1 MGPGFESPLGH
12 HVVADFVSFATTFY
26 SKKSSLIHYVAPPFR
41 IEPAALG
48 FDSVFG
54 ANLKVNASKVF
65 TLSSS
70 SQASYRLRRVFYA
83 SHQKLIVRSFC
94 CSSLPN
100 RIRFAGFRFG
110 LERTERFCLK
120 SVRTIQVV
128 VDGILYIKTA
138 DFCERTA
145 NGCLFWFCHRV
156 LPL

>member
-1 MGPGFESPLGH
+1 MGPGFESPPGH
-12 HVVADFVSFATTFY
+12 HVGASCISLALTFLQKVRVRSFRC
-26 SKKSSLIHYVAPPFR
+26 SSFPTAIRSA
-41 IEPAALG
+41 G
-48 FDSVFG
+48 FAVGFG
-54 ANLKVNASKVF
+54 ADLKASTSKVF

-70 SQASYRLRRVFYA
+70 PQASYRLRRVFYA

-138 DFCERTA
+138 DFCERAA
-145 NGCLFWFCHRV
+145 NDCLFWFCHRV